1 MNKLLKVFLSL
12 STSIIFFPNISAAT
26 ERINVP
32 VANMHE
38 AANENSSIVS
48 QAIYAE
54 KVKIIKKDSNWFLI
68 QSNDDYQGW
77 VKSDEIIDVNNY
89 FESGNIITTLSR
101 EPLIYRSP
109 STGEY
114 KPLLKLPFGVKLT
127 SIDNTDKTEQRW
139 IKVRLLD
146 GKTAWIQR
154 GDIRVGLDKL
164 NMAEMINLSQA
175 FIGAP
180 YTWGGRSSFGFDCS
194 GFVQQMYKTMG
205 VSLPRDSKP
214 QSEWDGFRKVSKAS
228 LKPGDLLFFGETK
241 VTHVGMFLA
250 NNNGRLEFI
259 DATVSNNLGHN
270 APYLQISNLNAPYW
284 KKLYLGARRLINP
297 SKS

>member
-180 YTWGGRSSFGFDCS
+180 YTWGADLALDLIVQVLFNKCIKQWEYLYPEILSHNQSGMVLGKYQKHLLNPVTFSFL
-194 GFVQQMYKTMG
+194 VKQK
-205 VSLPRDSKP
+205 
-214 QSEWDGFRKVSKAS
+214 
-228 LKPGDLLFFGETK
+228 
-241 VTHVGMFLA
+241 
-250 NNNGRLEFI
+250 
-259 DATVSNNLGHN
+259 
-270 APYLQISNLNAPYW
+270 
-284 KKLYLGARRLINP
+284 
-297 SKS
+297 